1 MTTVTTRV
9 PLILVMGIVVAVNAV
24 KEYEI
29 PGCGMAINALI
40 PFIFMLSGVNRE
52 ILLIVVVVHRIP
64 GILRMTI
71 SAIRWELLVGVI
83 RVAGAL
89 VIRSVA
95 TVTGVWRVVVI
106 AVVALRTIICNIQMR
121 AIQHVV
127 IIVDREGRWRPTG
140 IRGMTHRAIHRNVDG
155 SMIRI

>member
-106 AVVALRTIICNIQMR
+106 AVVALRTIICNRDMR
-121 AIQHVV
+121 SVQHVIV
-127 IIVDREGRWRPTG
+127 IVNREGCRRPVWIGGVTHRTIRMNVDRLV
-140 IRGMTHRAIHRNVDG
+140 IRL
-155 SMIRI
+155 